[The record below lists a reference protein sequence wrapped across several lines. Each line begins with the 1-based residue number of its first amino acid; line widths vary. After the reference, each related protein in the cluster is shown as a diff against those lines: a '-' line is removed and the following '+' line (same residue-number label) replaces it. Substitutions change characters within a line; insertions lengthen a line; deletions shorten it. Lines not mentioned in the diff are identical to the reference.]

1 MTTPLR
7 GDTLE
12 TIACLA
18 RTRSCE
24 NAFKAPALST
34 IHPPSTQGSHH
45 AEPIDA
51 RDPSRP
57 ERVGIRAEVVGDG
70 PLQDQ
75 LRIAQG
81 KARGRLFELQRQGG
95 YQGEDAEYR
104 ALCDRETEL
113 KEQLRE
119 GGSYPFARAL
129 VSLLRTAGAEA
140 ELDAGVITRV
150 EIEEDMNMVTADATL
165 MLLFADRTEYHLTV
179 RKVEKR

>member
-1 MTTPLR
+1 
-7 GDTLE
+7 
-12 TIACLA
+12 
-18 RTRSCE
+18 
-24 NAFKAPALST
+24 
-34 IHPPSTQGSHH
+34 
-45 AEPIDA
+45 
-51 RDPSRP
+51 
-57 ERVGIRAEVVGDG
+57 
-70 PLQDQ
+70 

-104 ALCDRETEL
+104 ALCDREIEL

-129 VSLLRTAGAEA
+129 VRLLRTAGAEA

-179 RKVEKR
+179 RKVEKQ